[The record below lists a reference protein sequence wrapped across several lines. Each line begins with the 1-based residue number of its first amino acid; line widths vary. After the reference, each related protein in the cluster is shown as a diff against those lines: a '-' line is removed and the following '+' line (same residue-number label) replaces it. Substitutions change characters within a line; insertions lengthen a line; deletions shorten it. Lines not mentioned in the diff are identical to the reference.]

1 MQKVN
6 LKHLKSSLAKIMSN
20 EKFKIRVPENFEK
33 KFNKLKLSKKVVFR
47 IEEKIKTL
55 ESKPYNIFSPDIS
68 KSVNPSLPGCYI
80 LRAGNYRIFYDIN
93 SDSKE
98 VILLTIE
105 HRSKA
110 YK

>member
-1 MQKVN
+1 M
-6 LKHLKSSLAKIMSN
+6 SSVEEN
-20 EKFKIRVPENFEK
+20 EEKFKIIVPENFKE
-33 KFNKLKLSKKVVFR
+33 KFNKLKLSKKVVSR
-47 IEEKIKTL
+47 IKNKIKTL

-93 SDSKE
+93 NDSRE
-98 VILLTIE
+98 VVLLTIE